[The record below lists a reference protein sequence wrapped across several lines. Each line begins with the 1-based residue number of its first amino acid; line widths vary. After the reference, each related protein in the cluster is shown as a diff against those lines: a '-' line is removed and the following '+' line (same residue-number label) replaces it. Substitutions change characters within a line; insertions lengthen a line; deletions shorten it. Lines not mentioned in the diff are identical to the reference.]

1 MTKTREIKAIERKI
15 KVQDELIKESYRKR
29 DEVVKSRDQVQK
41 DQLLEY
47 FGEVLTES
55 GDEISV
61 SRDRVEFR
69 RIDPTSTSKWKKD
82 ILTLYFKSKDW
93 RSSEISEIDTSFY
106 STSDNSL
113 FELQRMVLLGKVGEI
128 LMDHSDDI
136 IAGHNKITS
145 DYAGTLRK
153 AEMAVQELELVLRAF
168 GKEIEDIEN
177 KVIQDKIDTGCVE
190 FKMRDDN
197 PRTLPN
203 LDIRWDWDLNNIQKI
218 EILSKTASGL
228 SANIKVKRCFKQYD
242 YDNEDEGV
250 TKLIYQEDTFDKVRM
265 SKINHMISWNKEIIV

>member
-1 MTKTREIKAIERKI
+1 MKKTKEVKAIELKI
-15 KVQDELIKESYRKR
+15 KVQDELIKESYLKR
-29 DEVVKSRDQVQK
+29 DEVIKSRDQVQK

-128 LMDHSDDI
+128 LIDHSDDI
-136 IAGHNKITS
+136 IAGHNKIIS
-145 DYAGTLRK
+145 DFAGTLRK
-153 AEMAVQELELVLRAF
+153 AEMANQELELELRTF
-168 GKEIEDIEN
+168 GKEIEDIEE
-177 KVIQDKIDTGCVE
+177 KIVQKKIATGVIK
-190 FKMRDDN
+190 FRMRDDN

-203 LDIRWDWDLNNIQKI
+203 LDIRWDWDLTNIEKI

-242 YDNEDEGV
+242 YDNEDQEI
-250 TKLIYQEDTFDKVRM
+250 TKLVYQEDTFDKVRM
-265 SKINHMISWNKEIIV
+265 SKINHMINWNKEIIV

>member
-1 MTKTREIKAIERKI
+1 MKKTKEIKAIELKI
-15 KVQDELIKESYRKR
+15 KVQDKLIKEGYVSR
-29 DEVVKSRDQVQK
+29 DEIHKNRNQSQK
-41 DQLLEY
+41 DQLMEY

-55 GDEISV
+55 GDEMNV

-69 RIDPTSTSKWKKD
+69 RIDPTSTSKWKKEV
-82 ILTLYFKSKDW
+82 LTLYFKSKDW
-93 RSSEISEIDTSFY
+93 RSSEINQIDTSFY

-113 FELQRMVLLGKVGEI
+113 FELQRMLLIGKVGEI
-128 LMDHSDDI
+128 LIDHSDDI

-168 GKEIEDIEN
+168 GKEVEDIEN

-203 LDIRWDWDLNNIQKI
+203 LDIRWDWDLTNIEKI

-242 YDNEDEGV
+242 YDNKDQET

-265 SKINHMISWNKEIIV
+265 SKINHMISWNKGIIV

>member
-1 MTKTREIKAIERKI
+1 MKKTKEIKAIELKI
-15 KVQDELIKESYRKR
+15 KVQDKLIKEGYVNR
-29 DEVVKSRDQVQK
+29 DEIHKNRDQSQK
-41 DQLLEY
+41 DQLMEY

-55 GDEISV
+55 GDEMNV

-69 RIDPTSTSKWKKD
+69 RIDPTSTSKWKKE

-93 RSSEISEIDTSFY
+93 RSSEINQIDTSFY

-113 FELQRMVLLGKVGEI
+113 FELQRMLLIGKVGEI
-128 LMDHSDDI
+128 LIDHSDDI

>member
-1 MTKTREIKAIERKI
+1 MKKTKEIKAIELKI

-41 DQLLEY
+41 EQLLEY

-61 SRDRVEFR
+61 YGDRVEFM

-128 LMDHSDDI
+128 LIDHSDDI
-136 IAGHNKITS
+136 IAGHNKIIS
-145 DYAGTLRK
+145 DFAVTLREAEK
-153 AEMAVQELELVLRAF
+153 ANQELELELRAF

-177 KVIQDKIDTGCVE
+177 KVIQDKIDSGCVE

-242 YDNEDEGV
+242 YDNEDKGV

>member
-82 ILTLYFKSKDW
+82 ILTLYFRSKDW

>member
-1 MTKTREIKAIERKI
+1 MKKTKEIKAIELKI
-15 KVQDELIKESYRKR
+15 KVQDKLIKEGYLKR
-29 DEVVKSRDQVQK
+29 DEIHKNRDQSQK
-41 DQLLEY
+41 DQLMEY

-55 GDEISV
+55 GDEMNV
-61 SRDRVEFR
+61 SRDRVEFK
-69 RIDPTSTSKWKKD
+69 RIDPTSTSKWKKE

-93 RSSEISEIDTSFY
+93 RSSEINQIDTSFY

-113 FELQRMVLLGKVGEI
+113 FELQRMLLIGKVGEI
-128 LMDHSDDI
+128 LIDHSDDI
-136 IAGHNKITS
+136 IAGHNKIIS
-145 DYAGTLRK
+145 DFAATLREVEK
-153 AEMAVQELELVLRAF
+153 ANQELELELRAF
-168 GKEIEDIEN
+168 GKEVEDIEN

>member
-1 MTKTREIKAIERKI
+1 MKKTKEIKAIELKI
-15 KVQDELIKESYRKR
+15 KVQDKLIKEGYVSR
-29 DEVVKSRDQVQK
+29 DEIHKNRDQSQK
-41 DQLLEY
+41 DQLMEY

-55 GDEISV
+55 GDEMNV
-61 SRDRVEFR
+61 SRDRVEFK
-69 RIDPTSTSKWKKD
+69 RIDPTSTSKWKKE

-93 RSSEISEIDTSFY
+93 RSSEINQIDTSFY
-106 STSDNSL
+106 STSDNGL
-113 FELQRMVLLGKVGEI
+113 FELQRMILLGRVGEI
-128 LMDHSDDI
+128 LIDHSDDI
-136 IAGHNKITS
+136 IAGHNKIIS
-145 DYAGTLRK
+145 DFAGTLRK
-153 AEMAVQELELVLRAF
+153 AEKVNQELELELRAF

-203 LDIRWDWDLNNIQKI
+203 LDIRWDWDLTNIEKI

-242 YDNEDEGV
+242 YDNKDQET

-265 SKINHMISWNKEIIV
+265 SKINHMINWNKEIIV

>member
-1 MTKTREIKAIERKI
+1 MKKTKEIKAIELKI
-15 KVQDELIKESYRKR
+15 KVQDKLIKEGYVSR
-29 DEVVKSRDQVQK
+29 DEIHKNRDQSQK
-41 DQLLEY
+41 DQLMEY

-55 GDEISV
+55 GDEMNV

-69 RIDPTSTSKWKKD
+69 RIDPTSTSKWKKE

-93 RSSEISEIDTSFY
+93 RSSEINQIDTSFY

-113 FELQRMVLLGKVGEI
+113 FELQRMLLIGKVGEI
-128 LMDHSDDI
+128 LIDHSDDI

>member
-1 MTKTREIKAIERKI
+1 MKKTKEVKAIELKM
-15 KVQDELIKESYRKR
+15 KVQDKLIEESYRKR
-29 DEVVKSRDQVQK
+29 DEVIKSRDQVQK

-128 LMDHSDDI
+128 LIDHSDDI
-136 IAGHNKITS
+136 IAGHNKIIS
-145 DYAGTLRK
+145 DFAVTLREAEK
-153 AEMAVQELELVLRAF
+153 ANQELELELRAF
-168 GKEIEDIEN
+168 GKEIEDIEE
-177 KVIQDKIDTGCVE
+177 KIVQKKIATGIIK
-190 FKMRDDN
+190 FKMKDDN

-203 LDIRWDWDLNNIQKI
+203 LDIRWDWDLTNIEKI

-242 YDNEDEGV
+242 YDNKDQET

-265 SKINHMISWNKEIIV
+265 SKINHMINWNKEIIV

>member
-1 MTKTREIKAIERKI
+1 MKKTKEIKAIELKI
-15 KVQDELIKESYRKR
+15 KVQDKLIKEGYVSR
-29 DEVVKSRDQVQK
+29 DEIHKNRDQSQK
-41 DQLLEY
+41 DQLMEY

-55 GDEISV
+55 GDEMNV

-69 RIDPTSTSKWKKD
+69 RIDPTSTSKWKKE

-93 RSSEISEIDTSFY
+93 RSSEINQIDTSFY

-113 FELQRMVLLGKVGEI
+113 FELQRMLLIGKVGEI
-128 LMDHSDDI
+128 LIDHSDDI

-203 LDIRWDWDLNNIQKI
+203 LDIRWDWDLTNIEKI

-242 YDNEDEGV
+242 YDNEDQET
-250 TKLIYQEDTFDKVRM
+250 TKLVYQEDTFDKVRM

>member
-1 MTKTREIKAIERKI
+1 MKKTKEIKAIELKI
-15 KVQDELIKESYRKR
+15 KVQDKLIKEGYVSR
-29 DEVVKSRDQVQK
+29 DEIHKNRNQSQK
-41 DQLLEY
+41 DQLMEY

-55 GDEISV
+55 GDEMNV

-93 RSSEISEIDTSFY
+93 RSSEINEIDTSFY

-113 FELQRMVLLGKVGEI
+113 FELQRMLLIGKVGEI
-128 LMDHSDDI
+128 LIDHSDDI

-168 GKEIEDIEN
+168 GKEVEDIEN
-177 KVIQDKIDTGCVE
+177 KVIQDKINTGCVE

-242 YDNEDEGV
+242 YDNEDKGV

-265 SKINHMISWNKEIIV
+265 SKINHMINWNKSIIV

>member
-1 MTKTREIKAIERKI
+1 MKKTKEIKAIELKI
-15 KVQDELIKESYRKR
+15 KVQDKLIKEGYVSR
-29 DEVVKSRDQVQK
+29 DEIHKNRNQSQK
-41 DQLLEY
+41 DQLMEY

-55 GDEISV
+55 GDEMNV

-93 RSSEISEIDTSFY
+93 RSSEINQIDTSFY

-113 FELQRMVLLGKVGEI
+113 FELQRMLLIGKVGEI
-128 LMDHSDDI
+128 LIDHSDDI

-168 GKEIEDIEN
+168 GKEVEDIEN
-177 KVIQDKIDTGCVE
+177 KVIQDKINTGCVE

-242 YDNEDEGV
+242 YDNEDQKT

-265 SKINHMISWNKEIIV
+265 SKINHMISWNKESIV

>member
-1 MTKTREIKAIERKI
+1 MKKTKEIKAIELKI
-15 KVQDELIKESYRKR
+15 KVQDKLIKEGYVSR
-29 DEVVKSRDQVQK
+29 DEIHKNRNQSQK
-41 DQLLEY
+41 DQLMEY

-55 GDEISV
+55 GDEMNV

-69 RIDPTSTSKWKKD
+69 RIDPTSTSKWKKE

-93 RSSEISEIDTSFY
+93 RSSEINQIDTSFY

-113 FELQRMVLLGKVGEI
+113 FELQRMLLIGKVGEI
-128 LMDHSDDI
+128 LIDHSDDI

-168 GKEIEDIEN
+168 GKEVEDIEN

-203 LDIRWDWDLNNIQKI
+203 LDIRWDWDLTNIEKI

-242 YDNEDEGV
+242 YDNEDQET
-250 TKLIYQEDTFDKVRM
+250 TKLVYQEDTFDKVRM
-265 SKINHMISWNKEIIV
+265 SKINHMISWNKGIIV

>member
-1 MTKTREIKAIERKI
+1 MKKTKEIKAIELKI
-15 KVQDELIKESYRKR
+15 KVQDKLIKEGYVSR
-29 DEVVKSRDQVQK
+29 DEIHKNRDQSQK
-41 DQLLEY
+41 DQLMEY

-55 GDEISV
+55 GDEMNV

-69 RIDPTSTSKWKKD
+69 RIDPTSTSKWKKE

-113 FELQRMVLLGKVGEI
+113 FELQRMLLIGKVGEI
-128 LMDHSDDI
+128 LIDHSDDI

>member
-1 MTKTREIKAIERKI
+1 MKKTKEIKAIELKI
-15 KVQDELIKESYRKR
+15 KVQDKLIKEGYVSR
-29 DEVVKSRDQVQK
+29 DEIHKNRNQSQK
-41 DQLLEY
+41 DQLMEY

-55 GDEISV
+55 GDEMNV

-69 RIDPTSTSKWKKD
+69 RIDPTSTSKWKKE

-93 RSSEISEIDTSFY
+93 RSSEINQIDTSFY

-113 FELQRMVLLGKVGEI
+113 FELQRMLLIGKVGEI
-128 LMDHSDDI
+128 LIDHSDDI

-168 GKEIEDIEN
+168 GKEVEDIEN
-177 KVIQDKIDTGCVE
+177 KVIQDKINTGCVE

-242 YDNEDEGV
+242 YDNKDQET

>member
-1 MTKTREIKAIERKI
+1 MKKTKEIKAIELKI
-15 KVQDELIKESYRKR
+15 KVQDKLIKEGYLKR
-29 DEVVKSRDQVQK
+29 DEIHKNRDQSQK
-41 DQLLEY
+41 DQLMEY

-55 GDEISV
+55 GDEMNV
-61 SRDRVEFR
+61 SRDRVEFK
-69 RIDPTSTSKWKKD
+69 RIDPTSTSKWKKE

-93 RSSEISEIDTSFY
+93 RSSEINQIDTSFY

-113 FELQRMVLLGKVGEI
+113 FELQRMLLIGKVGEI
-128 LMDHSDDI
+128 LIDHSDDI

>member
-1 MTKTREIKAIERKI
+1 MKKTKEIKAIELKI
-15 KVQDELIKESYRKR
+15 KVQDKLIKEGYVSR
-29 DEVVKSRDQVQK
+29 DEIHKNRDQSQK
-41 DQLLEY
+41 DQLMEY

-55 GDEISV
+55 GDEMNV

-82 ILTLYFKSKDW
+82 ILTLYFRSKDW

-128 LMDHSDDI
+128 LIDHSDDI
-136 IAGHNKITS
+136 IAGHNKIIS
-145 DYAGTLRK
+145 DFAGTLRK
-153 AEMAVQELELVLRAF
+153 AEMANQELELELRTF
-168 GKEIEDIEN
+168 GKEIEDIEE
-177 KVIQDKIDTGCVE
+177 KVIQKKIATGIVK

-203 LDIRWDWDLNNIQKI
+203 LSIRWDWDLTNIEKI

-242 YDNEDEGV
+242 YDNEDQET
-250 TKLIYQEDTFDKVRM
+250 TKLVYQEDTFDKVRM
-265 SKINHMISWNKEIIV
+265 SKINNLINWNKEIIV

>member
-1 MTKTREIKAIERKI
+1 MKKTKEIKAIELKI
-15 KVQDELIKESYRKR
+15 KVQDKLIKEGYVSR
-29 DEVVKSRDQVQK
+29 DEIHKNRDQSQK
-41 DQLLEY
+41 DQLMEY

-55 GDEISV
+55 GDEMNV

-82 ILTLYFKSKDW
+82 ILTLYFRSKDW
-93 RSSEISEIDTSFY
+93 RSSEINEIDTSFY

-113 FELQRMVLLGKVGEI
+113 FELQRMVLLGKVGEMLI
-128 LMDHSDDI
+128 DHSDDI

-203 LDIRWDWDLNNIQKI
+203 LDIRWDWDLTNIEKI

-242 YDNEDEGV
+242 YDNEDQET
-250 TKLIYQEDTFDKVRM
+250 TKLVYQEDTFDKVRM
-265 SKINHMISWNKEIIV
+265 SKINHMISWNKGIIV

>member
-1 MTKTREIKAIERKI
+1 MKKTKEVKAIELKM
-15 KVQDELIKESYRKR
+15 KVQDKLIEESYRKR
-29 DEVVKSRDQVQK
+29 DEVIKSRDQVQK

-128 LMDHSDDI
+128 LIDHSDDI
-136 IAGHNKITS
+136 IAGHNKIIS
-145 DYAGTLRK
+145 DFAVTLREAEK
-153 AEMAVQELELVLRAF
+153 ANQELELELRAF
-168 GKEIEDIEN
+168 GKEIEDIEE
-177 KVIQDKIDTGCVE
+177 KIVQKKIATGVIK
-190 FKMRDDN
+190 FRMRDDN

-203 LDIRWDWDLNNIQKI
+203 LDIRWDWDLTNIEKI

-242 YDNEDEGV
+242 YDNKDQET

-265 SKINHMISWNKEIIV
+265 SKINHMINWNKEIIV

>member
-1 MTKTREIKAIERKI
+1 MKKTKEIKAIELKI
-15 KVQDELIKESYRKR
+15 KVQDKLIKEGYVSR
-29 DEVVKSRDQVQK
+29 DEIHKNRNQSQK
-41 DQLLEY
+41 DQLMEY

-55 GDEISV
+55 GDEMNV

-69 RIDPTSTSKWKKD
+69 RIDPTSTSKWKKE

-93 RSSEISEIDTSFY
+93 RSSEINQIDTSFY

-113 FELQRMVLLGKVGEI
+113 FELQRMLLIGKVGEI
-128 LMDHSDDI
+128 LIDHSDDI

-168 GKEIEDIEN
+168 GKEVEDIEN
-177 KVIQDKIDTGCVE
+177 KVIQDKINTGCVE

-203 LDIRWDWDLNNIQKI
+203 LDIRWDWDLNNIEKI

-242 YDNEDEGV
+242 YDNKDQET

>member
-1 MTKTREIKAIERKI
+1 MKKTKEIKAIELKM
-15 KVQDELIKESYRKR
+15 KVQDKLIKEGYLKR
-29 DEVVKSRDQVQK
+29 DEILKNRDQAYK
-41 DQLLEY
+41 DGLIEY

-55 GDEISV
+55 GDELQV

-113 FELQRMVLLGKVGEI
+113 FELQRMILLGKVGEI
-128 LMDHSDDI
+128 LIDHSDDI
-136 IAGHNKITS
+136 IAGHNKIVS
-145 DYAGTLRK
+145 DYAGILRE
-153 AEMAVQELELVLRAF
+153 ADMAVNELNKGLRDF
-168 GKEIEDIEN
+168 EKEIVIIEN
-177 KVIQDKIDTGCVE
+177 EIIQKKIDTGCVE

-242 YDNEDEGV
+242 YDNEDKGV

>member
-1 MTKTREIKAIERKI
+1 MKKTKEVKAIELKI
-15 KVQDELIKESYRKR
+15 KVQDELIKESYLKR
-29 DEVVKSRDQVQK
+29 DEVIKSRDQVQK

-55 GDEISV
+55 GDELQV

-113 FELQRMVLLGKVGEI
+113 FELQRMVLLGKVGEMLI
-128 LMDHSDDI
+128 DYGDDI
-136 IAGHNKITS
+136 IAGHNKIIS
-145 DYAGTLRK
+145 DFAGTLRK
-153 AEMAVQELELVLRAF
+153 AEMANQQLELELRTF
-168 GKEIEDIEN
+168 GKEIEDIEE
-177 KVIQDKIDTGCVE
+177 KIVQKKIATGTVK

-203 LDIRWDWDLNNIQKI
+203 LDIRWDWDLTNIEKI

-242 YDNEDEGV
+242 YDNKDQEI
-250 TKLIYQEDTFDKVRM
+250 TKLVY
-265 SKINHMISWNKEIIV
+265 

>member
-1 MTKTREIKAIERKI
+1 MKKTKEVKAIELKI
-15 KVQDELIKESYRKR
+15 KVQDKLIKEGYLKR
-29 DEVVKSRDQVQK
+29 DEVIKSRDQVQK

-128 LMDHSDDI
+128 LIDHSDDI

>member
-1 MTKTREIKAIERKI
+1 MKKTKEIKAIELKI
-15 KVQDELIKESYRKR
+15 KVQDKLIKEGYVNR
-29 DEVVKSRDQVQK
+29 DEIHKNRDQSQK
-41 DQLLEY
+41 DQLMEY

-55 GDEISV
+55 GDEMNV

-69 RIDPTSTSKWKKD
+69 RIDPSSTSKWKKE

-93 RSSEISEIDTSFY
+93 RSSEINQIDTSFY

-113 FELQRMVLLGKVGEI
+113 FELQRMLLIGKVGEI
-128 LMDHSDDI
+128 LIDHSDDI

>member
-1 MTKTREIKAIERKI
+1 MKKTKEIKAIELKI
-15 KVQDELIKESYRKR
+15 KVQDKLIKEGYVSR
-29 DEVVKSRDQVQK
+29 DEIHKNRDQSQK
-41 DQLLEY
+41 DQLMEY

-55 GDEISV
+55 GDEMNV

-128 LMDHSDDI
+128 LIDHSDDI

>member
-1 MTKTREIKAIERKI
+1 MKKTKEIKAIELKM
-15 KVQDELIKESYRKR
+15 KVQDKLIEESYLKR
-29 DEVVKSRDQVQK
+29 DEVIKSRDQVQK

-55 GDEISV
+55 GDEIYV

-69 RIDPTSTSKWKKD
+69 RIDPTSTSKWKKE

-93 RSSEISEIDTSFY
+93 RSSEINQIDTSFY

-113 FELQRMVLLGKVGEI
+113 FELQRMLLIGKVGEI
-128 LMDHSDDI
+128 LIDHSDDI

>member
-1 MTKTREIKAIERKI
+1 MLKTKEVKAIELKM
-15 KVQDELIKESYRKR
+15 KVQDKLIEEGYLKR
-29 DEVVKSRDQVQK
+29 DEILKNRDQAHK
-41 DQLLEY
+41 DGLMEY
-47 FGEVLTES
+47 FGELLTEE
-55 GDEISV
+55 GDELQV

-82 ILTLYFKSKDW
+82 ILTLYFRSKDW

-113 FELQRMVLLGKVGEI
+113 FELQRMVLLGKVGEMLI
-128 LMDHSDDI
+128 DHSDDI
-136 IAGHNKITS
+136 IAGHNKIVS

-153 AEMAVQELELVLRAF
+153 ADMAVNELRVELTAF
-168 GKEIEDIEN
+168 EKEIEVIEE
-177 KVIQDKIDTGCVE
+177 KIVQKKIATGIIK
-190 FKMRDDN
+190 FKMKDDN

-203 LDIRWDWDLNNIQKI
+203 LDIRWDWDLTNIEKI

-242 YDNEDEGV
+242 YDNEDQET
-250 TKLIYQEDTFDKVRM
+250 TKLVYQEDTFDKVRM
-265 SKINHMISWNKEIIV
+265 SKINHMISWNKGIIV

>member
-1 MTKTREIKAIERKI
+1 MKKTKEIKAIELKI
-15 KVQDELIKESYRKR
+15 KVQDKLIKEGYVSR
-29 DEVVKSRDQVQK
+29 DEIHKNRDQSQK
-41 DQLLEY
+41 DQLMEY

-55 GDEISV
+55 GDEMNV

-69 RIDPTSTSKWKKD
+69 RIDPTSTSKWKKE

-93 RSSEISEIDTSFY
+93 RSSEINQIDTSFY

-113 FELQRMVLLGKVGEI
+113 FELQRMLLIGKVGEI
-128 LMDHSDDI
+128 LIDHSDDI

-203 LDIRWDWDLNNIQKI
+203 LDIRWDWDLTNIEKI

-242 YDNEDEGV
+242 YDNEDQET
-250 TKLIYQEDTFDKVRM
+250 TKLVYQEDTFDKVRM
-265 SKINHMISWNKEIIV
+265 SKINHMISWNKGIIV

>member
-1 MTKTREIKAIERKI
+1 MKKTKEIKAIELKI
-15 KVQDELIKESYRKR
+15 KVQDKLIKEGYVSR
-29 DEVVKSRDQVQK
+29 DEIHKNRDQSQK
-41 DQLLEY
+41 DQLMEY

-55 GDEISV
+55 GDEMNV

-69 RIDPTSTSKWKKD
+69 RIDPTSTSKWKKE

-93 RSSEISEIDTSFY
+93 RSSEINQIDTSFY

-113 FELQRMVLLGKVGEI
+113 FELQRMLLIGKVGEI
-128 LMDHSDDI
+128 LIDHSDDI

-265 SKINHMISWNKEIIV
+265 SKINHMINWNKEIIV

>member
-1 MTKTREIKAIERKI
+1 MKKTKEIKAIELKI
-15 KVQDELIKESYRKR
+15 KVQDKLIKEGYVSR
-29 DEVVKSRDQVQK
+29 DEIHKNRNQSQK
-41 DQLLEY
+41 DQLMEY

-55 GDEISV
+55 GDEMNV

-82 ILTLYFKSKDW
+82 ILTLYFRSKDW
-93 RSSEISEIDTSFY
+93 RSSEINEIDTSFY

-128 LMDHSDDI
+128 LIDHSDDI

-153 AEMAVQELELVLRAF
+153 AEMAVQELELVLRGF

-203 LDIRWDWDLNNIQKI
+203 LDIRWDWDLTNIEKI

-242 YDNEDEGV
+242 YDNKDQET